1 MKGMTGAIARIAAFG
16 GAVWALALTGLV
28 AGGMGGAHAQILTL
42 GANPQGSANFSI
54 SAAAAQALQ
63 SKTGMQFRVQP
74 YAGSTVA
81 MTLLDK
87 GEIDLAFNSGVE
99 TVLFYQGDP
108 KVTKEKVETLRVVAA
123 IMPFITG
130 FFVKKDAPYK
140 TLADLKGK
148 RVPGN
153 YLGQRA
159 LDVQAEGFYANAGLT
174 PKDYDIRPVQ
184 NVIRGADDFGNGN
197 LDAFYFALGASKV
210 KEVDAQVGGIRAI
223 GISDAPDA
231 VARMRAVAP
240 PTYVIRV
247 TPSPQ
252 NTGIPE
258 PMNLMAQDFVL
269 LTTPRMTDEM
279 AYRIAKALHES
290 RDAMVASY
298 APLAGFDPAKMARD
312 FPVVPYH
319 PGALKFYAEI
329 GIRKGN

>member
-1 MKGMTGAIARIAAFG
+1 MKRMTATAAWM
-16 GAVWALALTGLV
+16 AAAAALALAGLGS
-28 AGGMGGAHAQILTL
+28 AQAQILTL

-63 SKTGMQFRVQP
+63 TKTGMQFRVQP

-87 GEIDLAFNSGVE
+87 GEIDMAFNSGVE

-108 KVTKEKVETLRVVAA
+108 KVTKEKVESLRIVAA
-123 IMPFITG
+123 VMPFITG

-148 RVPGN
+148 RMPGN

-159 LDVQAEGFYANAGLT
+159 LDVQAEAFYANAGLSA
-174 PKDYDIRPVQ
+174 KDYEIRPVQ
-184 NVIRGADDFGNGN
+184 NVIRGADDFLGGG
-197 LDAFYFALGASKV
+197 LDAFYFAVGASKV
-210 KEVDAQVGGIRAI
+210 KEVDSQAGGVRAI

-231 VARMRAVAP
+231 VARMRTVAP
-240 PTYVIRV
+240 PTYVLRV
-247 TPSPQ
+247 MPSPS
-252 NTGIPE
+252 NTGVLE
-258 PMNLMAQDFVL
+258 PINLMAQDFVL
-269 LTTPRMTDEM
+269 LTTPRMADEM

-290 RDAMVASY
+290 RDAMMASY
-298 APLAGFDPAKMARD
+298 APLAAFDPAKMAKD
-312 FPVVPYH
+312 FPTVPYH

-329 GIRKGN
+329 GIRKSN